1 MDVLPG
7 SHGII
12 ARSLRGELRLV
23 PGCNSVGCGYM
34 CLGGQTG
41 LMYLFTKE
49 NEKPWDAKAAYQ
61 NAYIV

>member
-1 MDVLPG
+1 M
-7 SHGII
+7 
-12 ARSLRGELRLV
+12 
-23 PGCNSVGCGYM
+23 GCGHM